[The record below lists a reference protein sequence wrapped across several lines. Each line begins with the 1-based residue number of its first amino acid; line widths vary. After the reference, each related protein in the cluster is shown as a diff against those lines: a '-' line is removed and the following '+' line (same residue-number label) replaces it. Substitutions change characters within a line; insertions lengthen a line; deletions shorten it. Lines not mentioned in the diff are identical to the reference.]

1 MSARGFRLFNLPD
14 IVGLEELRE
23 VVVLLLAGDLIEL
36 GVDGVVVGGSLHV
49 ADHAEGDGEAVLRG
63 HHGELQL
70 QGVVLAVGVVNV

>member
-36 GVDGVVVGGSLHV
+36 GVDGVVVGGSLYV
-49 ADHAEGDGEAVLRG
+49 ANHAESYGETILG
-63 HHGELQL
+63 CHHGKLEL
-70 QGVVLAVGVVNV
+70 